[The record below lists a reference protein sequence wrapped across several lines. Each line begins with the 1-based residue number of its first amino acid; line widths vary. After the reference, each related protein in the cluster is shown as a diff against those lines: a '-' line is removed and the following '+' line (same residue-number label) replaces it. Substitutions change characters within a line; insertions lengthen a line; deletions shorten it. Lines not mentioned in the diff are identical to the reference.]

1 MSIAIGYMKCKEQY
15 TNRSFCSIIGGMKSV
30 KAYRFRWIILLALM
44 ALVLAVE
51 LQWMNMAPIG
61 RVANLYYQ
69 GQISTRFSNPVELL
83 SLAYLIV
90 FVIASIPS
98 SYMIHRLGVNVSI
111 RIAAGMIIFGAMG
124 KWIYLTNFPIV
135 LFFQIILA
143 LAQALVLNSITEIV
157 SRWFPIRERGMAV
170 GMASAAQYLSLG
182 IVMVL
187 SPLMVVTK
195 AGAPTYGSG
204 LEKMTGTYAII
215 CSVFALAAAF
225 LIRENPPT
233 PSSILQKDENVS
245 FIKSFRAMNKIPSL
259 RGLMIIFAIGWG
271 VLVTLL
277 VKIDIIGTVLG
288 FPDSDGRLGIV
299 LLMGGMVGAVLLPSL
314 SDRWRRRK
322 AFFVFCN
329 LCSIPGVLLL
339 VFNQELG
346 SLFWSSDVF
355 ALIGAFIIG
364 FCLLSSIPIGS
375 QYAAELGH
383 GISEEVIQAF
393 LLLFSQASGAL
404 ILIITLTSRGR
415 YSGQLLS
422 GLAALLFAAMMGST
436 FLKESEVIITE
447 EERLNE
453 VIEKEIVHLQ

>member
-1 MSIAIGYMKCKEQY
+1 
-15 TNRSFCSIIGGMKSV
+15 MKSV
-30 KAYRFRWIILLALM
+30 KAYRYRWLILLALM
-44 ALVLAVE
+44 TLILSVE
-51 LQWMNMAPIG
+51 LQWMNMAPVG

-69 GQISTRFSNPVELL
+69 DQLSSGFSNPVELL
-83 SLAYLIV
+83 SLAFLVI

-98 SYMIHRLGVNVSI
+98 SYVIHRLGITVSI
-111 RIAAGMIIFGAMG
+111 RIAAAMILFGAVG
-124 KWIYLTNFPIV
+124 KWIYLANFPVV
-135 LFFQIILA
+135 LFCQIILA

-187 SPLMVVTK
+187 SPLIVATK
-195 AGAPTYGSG
+195 AGSSDYGSG
-204 LEKMTGTYAII
+204 FETMMGTYALI
-215 CSVFALAAAF
+215 CSVFALVAAF
-225 LIRENPPT
+225 LIRENPPS
-233 PSSILQKDENVS
+233 PSSVLDRGMDVS
-245 FIKSFRAMNKIPSL
+245 FIKSFKAMNKISSL
-259 RGLMIIFAIGWG
+259 RGLMIIFAVGWG

-277 VKIDIIGTVLG
+277 VKIDAISDILG
-288 FPDSDGRLGIV
+288 FPNSDGRLGIV
-299 LLMGGMVGAVLLPSL
+299 LLIGGMIGAVLLPSL
-314 SDRWRRRK
+314 SDKWRRRK

-339 VFNQELG
+339 VFSEQVG
-346 SLFWSSDVF
+346 ALFLSSHIIALVGVF
-355 ALIGAFIIG
+355 IVG

-383 GISEEVIQAF
+383 GISEEIIQAM

-404 ILIITLTSRGR
+404 ILIITLVSKGQ
-415 YSGQLLS
+415 YAGQLLS

-447 EERLNE
+447 EERLHK
-453 VIEKEIVHLQ
+453 VIEEEIVHLQ

>member
-1 MSIAIGYMKCKEQY
+1 
-15 TNRSFCSIIGGMKSV
+15 MKSV
-30 KAYRFRWIILLALM
+30 KAYRFRWLILLALM
-44 ALVLAVE
+44 ALILSVE
-51 LQWMNMAPIG
+51 LQWMNMAPVG

-83 SLAYLIV
+83 SLAYLLI

-98 SYMIHRLGVNVSI
+98 SYVIHRLGVVVSI
-111 RIAAGMIIFGAMG
+111 RIAAGMIIFGAVG
-124 KWIYLTNFPIV
+124 KWIYTANFPIV
-135 LFFQIILA
+135 LFCQIVLA

-170 GMASAAQYLSLG
+170 GLASAAQYLSLG

-187 SPLMVVTK
+187 SPLMVASK
-195 AGAPTYGSG
+195 AGLPNYGSG
-204 LEKMTGTYAII
+204 FEGLMGTYAII

-233 PSSILQKDENVS
+233 PSSVLEKHADVS
-245 FIKSFRAMNKIPSL
+245 FLKSFKAINKISSL
-259 RGLMIIFAIGWG
+259 RGLMVIFAVGWG
-271 VLVTLL
+271 VLMTLL
-277 VKIDIIGTVLG
+277 IKIDVISEVLG

-299 LLMGGMVGAVLLPSL
+299 LLGGGMIGAVLLPSL

-339 VFNQELG
+339 VFNTEVG
-346 SLFWSSDVF
+346 SLFLNSTTI
-355 ALIGAFIIG
+355 ALIGAFIVG

-375 QYAAELGH
+375 QYAAELGI
-383 GISEEVIQAF
+383 GISEEIIQAM

-404 ILIITLTSRGR
+404 ILIISLASHGQ

-447 EERLNE
+447 EERLHT

>member
-1 MSIAIGYMKCKEQY
+1 
-15 TNRSFCSIIGGMKSV
+15 MKSV
-30 KAYRFRWIILLALM
+30 KAYRFRWLILFALM
-44 ALVLAVE
+44 ALILAVE
-51 LQWMNMAPIG
+51 LQWLNMAPIG

-83 SLAYLIV
+83 SLAYLLI
-90 FVIASIPS
+90 FVIGSIPA
-98 SYMIHRLGVNVSI
+98 SYMIHRLGVNLSI
-111 RIAAGMIIFGAMG
+111 RIAAGMIVFGALG
-124 KWIYLTNFPIV
+124 KWIYLSNFPIV
-135 LFFQIILA
+135 LFCQIILA
-143 LAQALVLNSITEIV
+143 LAQAIVLNSITEIV

-195 AGAPTYGSG
+195 ADAANYGAGF
-204 LEKMTGTYAII
+204 ERMMGTYALI
-215 CSVFALAAAF
+215 CSVFAIAAAF

-233 PSSILQKDENVS
+233 PSSSLQKAGDVS
-245 FIKSFRAMNKIPSL
+245 FFKSFKAMNKIPSL
-259 RGLMIIFAIGWG
+259 RGLMIIFAVGWG
-271 VLVTLL
+271 VLVTIL
-277 VKIDIIGTVLG
+277 VKIDAISALLG

-299 LLMGGMVGAVLLPSL
+299 LLIGGMIGAVLLPSL
-314 SDRWRRRK
+314 SDRWRKRK

-339 VFNQELG
+339 VFSGDLG
-346 SLFWSSDVF
+346 SLFLNSSIF
-355 ALIGAFIIG
+355 ALVGAFIVG

-383 GISEEVIQAF
+383 GISEEIIQAM
-393 LLLFSQASGAL
+393 LLLFSQVSGAV
-404 ILIITLTSRGR
+404 ILIITLASRGQ
-415 YSGQLLS
+415 YAGQLLS

-436 FLKESEVIITE
+436 FLKESEVIVTE
-447 EERLNE
+447 DERLHE

>member
-1 MSIAIGYMKCKEQY
+1 
-15 TNRSFCSIIGGMKSV
+15 MKSV
-30 KAYRFRWIILLALM
+30 KAYRFRWLVLLALM
-44 ALVLAVE
+44 ALILSVE
-51 LQWMNMAPIG
+51 LQWMNMAPVG

-69 GQISTRFSNPVELL
+69 DQISSRFSNPVELL
-83 SLAYLIV
+83 SLAYLII

-98 SYMIHRLGVNVSI
+98 SYVIHRLGIQVSI
-111 RIAAGMIIFGAMG
+111 RIAAGMIIFGALG
-124 KWIYLTNFPIV
+124 KWIYTANFPVV
-135 LFFQIILA
+135 LFCQIILA

-182 IVMVL
+182 IVMFL

-195 AGAPTYGSG
+195 ADSPKYGSG
-204 LEKMTGTYAII
+204 FEQMMGTYAII
-215 CSVFALAAAF
+215 CSVFALVAAF

-233 PSSILQKDENVS
+233 PSSVLEKQEDVS
-245 FIKSFRAMNKIPSL
+245 FLKSFKAINRISSL
-259 RGLMIIFAIGWG
+259 RGLMIIFAVGWG

-277 VKIDIIGTVLG
+277 VKIDTISDVLG

-299 LLMGGMVGAVLLPSL
+299 LLSGGMMGAVLLPSL

-339 VFNQELG
+339 VFNKEVG
-346 SLFWSSDVF
+346 SVLLNSNII
-355 ALIGAFIIG
+355 ALVGAFIVG

-375 QYAAELGH
+375 QYAAELGT
-383 GISEEVIQAF
+383 GISEEIIQAM

-404 ILIITLTSRGR
+404 LLIITLASRGQ
-415 YSGQLLS
+415 YAGQLLS

-436 FLKESEVIITE
+436 FLKESELIITE
-447 EERLNE
+447 EERLHT

>member
-1 MSIAIGYMKCKEQY
+1 
-15 TNRSFCSIIGGMKSV
+15 MKSV
-30 KAYRFRWIILLALM
+30 KAYRFRWLILFALM
-44 ALVLAVE
+44 ALILAVE
-51 LQWMNMAPIG
+51 LQWLNMAPIG

-83 SLAYLIV
+83 SLAYLLI
-90 FVIASIPS
+90 FVIGSIPA
-98 SYMIHRLGVNVSI
+98 SYMIHRLGVNLSI
-111 RIAAGMIIFGAMG
+111 RIAAGMIVFGALG
-124 KWIYLTNFPIV
+124 KWIYLSNFPIV
-135 LFFQIILA
+135 LFCQIILA
-143 LAQALVLNSITEIV
+143 LAQAIVLNSITEIV

-195 AGAPTYGSG
+195 ADAANYGAGF
-204 LEKMTGTYAII
+204 ERMMGTYALI
-215 CSVFALAAAF
+215 CSVFAIAAAF

-233 PSSILQKDENVS
+233 PSSSLQKAGDVS
-245 FIKSFRAMNKIPSL
+245 FFKSFKAMNKIPSL
-259 RGLMIIFAIGWG
+259 RGLMIIFAVGWG
-271 VLVTLL
+271 VLVTIL
-277 VKIDIIGTVLG
+277 VKIDAISALLG

-299 LLMGGMVGAVLLPSL
+299 LLIGGMIGAVLLPSL
-314 SDRWRRRK
+314 SDRWRKRK

-339 VFNQELG
+339 VFSDDLG
-346 SLFWSSDVF
+346 SLFLNSSIF
-355 ALIGAFIIG
+355 ALVGAFIVG

-383 GISEEVIQAF
+383 GISEEIIQAM
-393 LLLFSQASGAL
+393 LLLFSQVSGAV
-404 ILIITLTSRGR
+404 ILIITLASRGQ
-415 YSGQLLS
+415 YAGQLLS

-436 FLKESEVIITE
+436 FLKESEVIVTE
-447 EERLNE
+447 DERLHE

>member
-1 MSIAIGYMKCKEQY
+1 
-15 TNRSFCSIIGGMKSV
+15 MKSV
-30 KAYRFRWIILLALM
+30 KAYRFRWLILFALM
-44 ALVLAVE
+44 ALILSVE
-51 LQWMNMAPIG
+51 LQWLNMAPIG

-83 SLAYLIV
+83 SLAYLII
-90 FVIASIPS
+90 FVIASIPT
-98 SYMIHRLGVNVSI
+98 SYLIHRLGVTLSI
-111 RIAAGMIIFGAMG
+111 RIAAGMIIFGSLG
-124 KWIYLTNFPIV
+124 KWIYLSNFPIV
-135 LFFQIILA
+135 LFCQILLA
-143 LAQALVLNSITEIV
+143 LAQAVVLNSITEIV

-195 AGAPTYGSG
+195 ADAANYGG
-204 LEKMTGTYAII
+204 GFERMMGTYALI
-215 CSVFALAAAF
+215 CSVFAIAAAF

-233 PSSILQKDENVS
+233 PSSSLQKPEDVS
-245 FIKSFRAMNKIPSL
+245 FINSFRAMNAIPSL
-259 RGLMIIFAIGWG
+259 RGLMIIFAVGWG
-271 VLVTLL
+271 VLATIL
-277 VKIDIIGTVLG
+277 VKIDAISALLG

-299 LLMGGMVGAVLLPSL
+299 LLIGGMIGAVLLPSL
-314 SDRWRRRK
+314 SDRWRKRK

-339 VFNQELG
+339 VFSGDLG
-346 SLFWSSDVF
+346 SLFLNSSIF
-355 ALIGAFIIG
+355 ALAGAFIVG

-383 GISEEVIQAF
+383 GISEEIIQAM
-393 LLLFSQASGAL
+393 LLLFSQVSGAV
-404 ILIITLTSRGR
+404 ILIITLTSRGQ
-415 YSGQLLS
+415 YAGQLLS

-436 FLKESEVIITE
+436 FLKESEVIVTE
-447 EERLNE
+447 DERLHE

>member
-1 MSIAIGYMKCKEQY
+1 
-15 TNRSFCSIIGGMKSV
+15 MKSV
-30 KAYRFRWIILLALM
+30 KAYRFRWLILLALM
-44 ALVLAVE
+44 ALILSVE
-51 LQWMNMAPIG
+51 LQWMNMAPVG

-83 SLAYLIV
+83 SLAYLII
-90 FVIASIPS
+90 FVIVSIPS
-98 SYMIHRLGVNVSI
+98 SYVIHRLGIVVSI
-111 RIAAGMIIFGAMG
+111 RIAAGMIIFGAVG
-124 KWIYLTNFPIV
+124 KWIYTANFPIV
-135 LFFQIILA
+135 LFCQIILA

-170 GMASAAQYLSLG
+170 GMASAAQYLSFG
-182 IVMVL
+182 IVMFL

-195 AGAPTYGSG
+195 ADSTKYGSG
-204 LEKMTGTYAII
+204 FEEMMGTYAII
-215 CSVFALAAAF
+215 CSVFALVAVF

-233 PSSILQKDENVS
+233 PSSVLDKHVDVS
-245 FIKSFRAMNKIPSL
+245 FIKSFKAIKKRSSL
-259 RGLMIIFAIGWG
+259 RGLMVIFAVGWG
-271 VLVTLL
+271 VLMTLL
-277 VKIDIIGTVLG
+277 VKIDAISEVLG

-299 LLMGGMVGAVLLPSL
+299 LLSGGMIGAVLLPSL

-329 LCSIPGVLLL
+329 LCSIPGLLLL
-339 VFNQELG
+339 VFNNEVG
-346 SLFWSSDVF
+346 SLFLNSTII
-355 ALIGAFIIG
+355 ALIGAFIVG

-375 QYAAELGH
+375 QYAAELGI
-383 GISEEVIQAF
+383 GISEEIIQAM

-404 ILIITLTSRGR
+404 ILIITLASRGQ
-415 YSGQLLS
+415 YAGQLLS

-447 EERLNE
+447 EERLHT